1 MSDIE
6 KYRQL
11 AQDVRIFNGLHPH
24 EVSDIVQRGTGLSFL
39 KGQTIFHEGMM
50 GSNLYIVLSGEVVLY
65 VKNRLIAR
73 CEVGEA
79 FGEMAVLNQRPRT
92 ATAAAET
99 DVELFTLDESQM
111 NEILE
116 KRVAVRFLLNII
128 HVLSE
133 HLENSNTWIA
143 DIRKR

>member
-6 KYRQL
+6 KYRRL
-11 AQDVRIFNGLHPH
+11 AKDVRIFNGLHPH
-24 EVSDIVQRGTGLSFL
+24 EVSDIVQRGTELSFR

-50 GSNLYIVLSGEVVLY
+50 GSNLFIVLSGEVVLY
-65 VKNRLIAR
+65 VKNRMIAR

-99 DVELFTLDESQM
+99 DVDLFTLDESQM

-116 KRVAVRFLLNII
+116 KRVAVRFLMNII

-133 HLENSNTWIA
+133 HLESSNTWIA

>member
-1 MSDIE
+1 MGDID
-6 KYRQL
+6 KYRRY
-11 AQDVRIFNGLHPH
+11 AEEVRIFNGLHPH
-24 EVSDIVQRGTGLSFL
+24 EVSDIVQGGTRMSYL

-50 GSNLYIVLSGEVVLY
+50 GSNLFVVLGGKVALY
-65 VKNRLIAR
+65 AKNRLIAR

-99 DVELFTLDESQM
+99 DVDLFTLDESQI

-116 KRVAVRFLLNII
+116 KRVAVRFLMNII

-133 HLENSNTWIA
+133 HLEKSNTLIA
-143 DIRKR
+143 DVRKR